1 MNFLQRDLPEDWQA
15 ILLDATN
22 RTSFGDLSTFLES
35 ERQSES
41 VLPPVEEVFSAFRY
55 TPFEQVSV
63 LILGQDPYHGPGQ
76 AHGLSFSVKPG
87 VKIPPSLRNIYK
99 ELQSDLGITAPSHGY
114 LEHWATQG
122 VMMLNAVL
130 TVRQGE
136 ANSHKGK
143 GWEDFSDAA
152 ISALNAR
159 EEPLVFVLW
168 GGYAKKK
175 ERLIDTNRHTII
187 RSGHPS
193 PLSIKHFAG
202 SRPFS
207 KINAALEVL
216 GKSPID
222 WQIPELE

>member
-1 MNFLQRDLPEDWQA
+1 MNFLQRELPEDWKS

-22 RTSFGDLSTFLES
+22 SASFGDLDTFLKT

-41 VLPPVEEVFSAFRY
+41 VLPPPEEVFSAFRY

-99 ELQSDLGITAPSHGY
+99 EVQSDLGLTTPSHGY

-122 VMMLNAVL
+122 VLMLNAVL

-152 ISALNAR
+152 ISALNTR
-159 EEPLVFVLW
+159 EEPVVFVLW

-175 ERLIDTNRHTII
+175 ERLIDTTRHTVI

-193 PLSIKHFAG
+193 PLSIKHFTG

-216 GKSPID
+216 GKAPID